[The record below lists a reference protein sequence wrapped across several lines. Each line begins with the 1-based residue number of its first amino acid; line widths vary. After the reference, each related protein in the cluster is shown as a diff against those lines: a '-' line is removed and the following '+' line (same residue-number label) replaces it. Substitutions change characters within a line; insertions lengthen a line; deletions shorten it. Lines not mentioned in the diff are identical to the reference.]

1 MRKAAK
7 RSGSFNA
14 SVPTARLTRFTQGRW
29 PRTAAPS
36 RSTPVGTAL
45 RKRVRRSAVRYQSYP
60 PNPSSSPS
68 DRKSTRLNSSHD
80 QISYAV
86 FCLKKKKHKQ
96 YSLHHQ
102 NQIPLICLDALH
114 SFRVSFLL
122 NRLVAAPLLSVVIC
136 CLHLYFTRYSIILL
150 R

>member
-96 YSLHHQ
+96 TALKRREHRDHAGVLRQVRLLPPLHPVPPVRARLRPESRRGGQ
-102 NQIPLICLDALH
+102 RAL
-114 SFRVSFLL
+114 
-122 NRLVAAPLLSVVIC
+122 C
-136 CLHLYFTRYSIILL
+136 DELHGRGE
-150 R
+150 